1 MWATTPRYW
10 ARYSRVRMASPR
22 PPGPL
27 AYAERVQRGVPIEVQ
42 PLDAEHPQLPR
53 TGSSAA
59 SLAGPWPCGQ
69 SAAVNSASRG
79 RKLTGKPV
87 TESNLS
93 FRAPAQISVRYV
105 VVGWVHD
112 YRCRRT
118 GRSARPLAGGVH
130 GDRRAAHPQRGLQ
143 GKVIQAGRD
152 ERTLLRLSRISIAR
166 CADLIRSSAYA
177 WGPLSWSVHPVT
189 GARATDQRPCAGD
202 LRPGG
207 AGSTAGLRRR
217 VVADASWPREP
228 AGRRCRGSSQRPG
241 SRFEQSPKSPSN
253 AITVYLGPR
262 PREAPPAGPNAAR
275 IVDLGR
281 EGPGG
286 GTVRS

>member
-1 MWATTPRYW
+1 
-10 ARYSRVRMASPR
+10 MASPR

-53 TGSSAA
+53 TGLSAA
-59 SLAGPWPCGQ
+59 STAGPWPCGQ

-93 FRAPAQISVRYV
+93 FRAPVQVSVRYV
-105 VVGWVHD
+105 VVGRAHD
-112 YRCRRT
+112 YRCRA
-118 GRSARPLAGGVH
+118 GRGVLRVRWPVACT
-130 GDRRAAHPQRGLQ
+130 GDRRAAHPQCRMQ
-143 GKVIQAGRD
+143 RKVIRTGRD

-202 LRPGG
+202 LRPGC

-217 VVADASWPREP
+217 EVAAARACWSSMSWLQPT
-228 AGRRCRGSSQRPG
+228 PG
-241 SRFEQSPKSPSN
+241 KQVRAEPKSPSN
-253 AITVYLGPR
+253 GPR
-262 PREAPPAGPNAAR
+262 PYLEPVEAGQPHDGLSACLRG
-275 IVDLGR
+275 LGK
-281 EGPGG
+281 
-286 GTVRS
+286 VSV

>member
-1 MWATTPRYW
+1 
-10 ARYSRVRMASPR
+10 MASPR

-59 SLAGPWPCGQ
+59 STAGPWPCGQ

-93 FRAPAQISVRYV
+93 FRAPVQVSVRYV
-105 VVGWVHD
+105 VVGRAHD
-112 YRCRRT
+112 YRCRA
-118 GRSARPLAGGVH
+118 GRGVLRVRWPVACT
-130 GDRRAAHPQRGLQ
+130 GDRRAAHPRRRMQR
-143 GKVIQAGRD
+143 KVIRTGRD

-177 WGPLSWSVHPVT
+177 WGPLSESVHPVT

-202 LRPGG
+202 LRLVGE
-207 AGSTAGLRRR
+207 GSTAGLRRR
-217 VVADASWPREP
+217 EVSDASWPREP
-228 AGRRCRGSSQRPG
+228 AGRRCHRSSQCPG
-241 SRFEQSPKSPSN
+241 SRFDQSPKSPSN

-281 EGPGG
+281 EDPGG
-286 GTVRS
+286 GTARS